1 MVECTLIVFKRDS
14 VERGLVGE
22 ILNRF
27 EKIGLR
33 VLASKTAKVGPEFV
47 AMHYPD
53 KEDYLKSV
61 GEKTLESYAKE
72 GIDPRD
78 FFGTTDSLKI
88 GQQIRKWNMDYL
100 STGPVLALVL
110 EGNRAVELVRK
121 IVGKTDPSG
130 SNPGSIRGDYS
141 SDSIDIANRQR
152 RAVRNLIHASSSV
165 EEAEEEIKLWF
176 TEKEL
181 VRPIH

>member
-1 MVECTLIVFKRDS
+1 MVERTLIVFKPDS

-53 KEDYLKSV
+53 REDYLKSV
-61 GEKTLESYAKE
+61 GEKTLKNYVEE
-72 GIDPRD
+72 GVDPREV
-78 FFGTTDSLKI
+78 FGTADALKI
-88 GQQIRKWNMDYL
+88 GQQIRRWNMDYL
-100 STGPVLALVL
+100 SRGSVMALVL

-121 IVGKTDPSG
+121 IVGKTNPSESG
-130 SNPGSIRGDYS
+130 PGSIRGDYS
-141 SDSIDIANRQR
+141 SDSIDIANRER

-165 EEAEEEIKLWF
+165 AEANEEIALWF
-176 TEKEL
+176 KEKDL
-181 VRPIH
+181 V